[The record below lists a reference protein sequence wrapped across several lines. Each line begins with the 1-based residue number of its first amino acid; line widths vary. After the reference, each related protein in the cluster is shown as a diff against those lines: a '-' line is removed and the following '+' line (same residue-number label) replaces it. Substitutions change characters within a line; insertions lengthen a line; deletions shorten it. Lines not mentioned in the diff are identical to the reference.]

1 MPAFSNGAA
10 RLRLLIPAVIALLLA
25 AIATELYV
33 RLYAGHEIA
42 LLATIAVAIYAA
54 ALASPRAIANVLG
67 GSSAPRRAEA
77 AAPQAQAADRRA
89 SGRVKWFNR
98 TKGFGFIVRD
108 DGGEI
113 FVHHRNIVGAG
124 RQSLREG
131 QRVSFVVVSGQ
142 KGPLAE
148 HVTPIDA

>member
-1 MPAFSNGAA
+1 M
-10 RLRLLIPAVIALLLA
+10 RLLIPAVIALLLA

-33 RLYAGHEIA
+33 RLYSGHELA
-42 LLATIAVAIYAA
+42 LLATIAVAVYVG
-54 ALASPRAIANVLG
+54 ALAAPRAVANVLG
-67 GSSAPRRAEA
+67 GSTGGPTAAAAVSARAPA
-77 AAPQAQAADRRA
+77 AAPKAQAAERRE

-108 DGGEI
+108 DGVEI
-113 FVHHRNIVGAG
+113 FVHHRNIEGAG

-142 KGPLAE
+142 KGPQAE
-148 HVTPIDA
+148 HVAPIDA

>member
-1 MPAFSNGAA
+1 
-10 RLRLLIPAVIALLLA
+10 LRLLIPAVIALLLA

-33 RLYAGHEIA
+33 RLYAGHELA
-42 LLATIAVAIYAA
+42 LLATVAVAIYVA

-67 GSSAPRRAEA
+67 VSP
-77 AAPQAQAADRRA
+77 AAPTSPPARAADRRE

-113 FVHHRNIVGAG
+113 FVHHRNIAGQG

-131 QRVSFVVVSGQ
+131 QRVSFVVVVGQ
-142 KGPLAE
+142 KGPQAE

>member
-1 MPAFSNGAA
+1 
-10 RLRLLIPAVIALLLA
+10 LRLLIPAAIALLLA

-33 RLYAGHEIA
+33 RLYAGHELA
-42 LLATIAVAIYAA
+42 LLATIAVASYAA

-67 GSSAPRRAEA
+67 GVSTAPPRTPAAE
-77 AAPQAQAADRRA
+77 QRE

-108 DGGEI
+108 DGSEI
-113 FVHHRNIVGAG
+113 FVHHRNITGPG

-131 QRVSFVVVSGQ
+131 QRVSFLVVVGQ
-142 KGPLAE
+142 KGPQAE